1 MATMVYFIIF
11 FLMSILRPV
20 AAQKCN
26 QSMAMLNYYNHRS
39 AISSKDTAK
48 EIAQACI
55 LCPVIVAAMSLL
67 YLITGD

>member
-1 MATMVYFIIF
+1 M
-11 FLMSILRPV
+11 

-26 QSMAMLNYYNHRS
+26 QSMLNYYNHRS
-39 AISSKDTAK
+39 AISSEDTAK

>member
-1 MATMVYFIIF
+1 MATMVYFIIIF
-11 FLMSILRPV
+11 FKMSILRPV

-26 QSMAMLNYYNHRS
+26 QSMLNYYNHRS